1 MCISYVDHNLSK
13 SFLGIGR
20 IADLIKE
27 KRQMNKIR
35 DGRWGR
41 RRPYTLPNSRFDD
54 HQTQRMILVY
64 KSEGRS
70 EVKKQKAGER

>member
-13 SFLGIGR
+13 SFLGVGR

-27 KRQMNKIR
+27 KQQKNIIR

-41 RRPYTLPNSRFDD
+41 RRPYS
-54 HQTQRMILVY
+54 MILVY
-64 KSEGRS
+64 KREGRN